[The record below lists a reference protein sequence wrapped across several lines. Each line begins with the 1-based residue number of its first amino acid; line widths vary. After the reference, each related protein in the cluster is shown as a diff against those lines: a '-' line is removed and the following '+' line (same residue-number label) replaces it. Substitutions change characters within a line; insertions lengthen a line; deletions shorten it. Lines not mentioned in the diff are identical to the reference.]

1 LLVLKMSKETL
12 HKYHGLGNDF
22 VLLDR
27 RTGGGDIGAAAARA
41 LCNRRRGVG
50 ADGVLVLL
58 PSQTADLRLSIHNA
72 DGSLPEM
79 CGNGL
84 RCVAKHVLERAA
96 GRPSELSVETDAGV
110 LTARALW
117 GPQAVESLE
126 VDMGPA
132 RLVAPQLPSFATQSP
147 FVGAPVPGTPF
158 HGTAVS
164 MGNPH
169 LVLLDA
175 PLEQAALWGPPLETS
190 RGFSERTNVELMAQ
204 EKEGLRVVV
213 WERGVGF
220 TQACGTGACAALV
233 AAVLAGWVVP
243 ERYHRVALPGGVLS
257 LRVQA
262 DLSQVTLRGPASFV
276 FSTEVPWALDALD
289 AEEAP

>member
-1 LLVLKMSKETL
+1 MSRETL

-27 RTGGGDIGAAAARA
+27 REAGGDIGQGLARA
-41 LCNRRRGVG
+41 LCDRRRGVG
-50 ADGVLVLL
+50 ADGVLVVL
-58 PSQTADLRLSIHNA
+58 PSTAADVRLSIHNA

-84 RCVAKHVLERAA
+84 RCAVKHVLGGQA
-96 GRPSELSVETDAGV
+96 GRPSALSVETPAGV

-117 GPQAVESLE
+117 RAGELEEVE

-132 RLVAPQLPSFATQSP
+132 RLVAPELPSGRT
-147 FVGAPVPGTPF
+147 GAPMVAASLPGTPF

-175 PLEQAALWGPPLETS
+175 PLEQASVWGPPLEVS
-190 RGFSERTNVELMAQ
+190 RGFPERTNVEFLARDAA
-204 EKEGLRVVV
+204 GLRVVV
-213 WERGVGF
+213 WERGVGL

-233 AAVLAGWVVP
+233 AATLAGWVAP
-243 ERYHRVALPGGVLS
+243 ESNQRVTLPGGTLE
-257 LRVQA
+257 LRLKA
-262 DLSQVTLRGPASFV
+262 DFSGVTLRGPATFV
-276 FSTEVPWALDALD
+276 FSTEWPQLPQEAV
-289 AEEAP
+289 EAPPG

>member
-1 LLVLKMSKETL
+1 MSEQL

-27 RTGGGDIGAAAARA
+27 RAGGPDVGAAATRA
-41 LCNRRRGVG
+41 LCDRRHGVG

-58 PSQTADLRLSIHNA
+58 PSTRADVRLSIHNA
-72 DGSLPEM
+72 DGSVPEM

-84 RCVAKHVLERAA
+84 RCVAKHVLERAS
-96 GRPSELSVETDAGV
+96 GRPAALSVETDAGV
-110 LTARALW
+110 LSARALW
-117 GPQAVESLE
+117 GAQEVEALE

-132 RLVAPQLPSFATQSP
+132 RLVAPHLPSAQSGSP
-147 FVGAPVPGTPF
+147 VVGAPVPGTPF

-175 PLEQAALWGPPLETS
+175 PLEQAAVWGPPLETS
-190 RGFSERTNVELMAQ
+190 MGYPERTNVEFLAQ
-204 EKEGLRVVV
+204 QGTGLRVVV

-220 TQACGTGACAALV
+220 TLACGTGACAALV
-233 AAVLAGWVVP
+233 AATLAGWVAP
-243 ERYHRVALPGGVLS
+243 ERYHPVELPGGTLS
-257 LRVQA
+257 LRVSA
-262 DLSQVTLRGPASFV
+262 DLSAVTLRGPATFV
-276 FSTEVPWALDALD
+276 FSLELPTLPV
-289 AEEAP
+289 EASTGAVR

>member
-1 LLVLKMSKETL
+1 MAETV

-27 RTGGGDIGAAAARA
+27 RIGDRRDIGAAATRA
-41 LCNRRRGVG
+41 LCDRRHGVG

-58 PSQTADLRLSIHNA
+58 PSEAADVRLSIHNA

-84 RCVAKHVLERAA
+84 RCVAKHVLERGG
-96 GRPSELSVETDAGV
+96 GRPAALRVETDAGV

-117 GPQAVESLE
+117 GAAEVESLE

-132 RLVAPQLPSFATQSP
+132 RLVAPQLPSFVTKAP

-175 PLEQAALWGPPLETS
+175 PLEQAAVWGPPLETS
-190 RGFSERTNVELMAQ
+190 RGFPEGTNVEFLVQ
-204 EKEGLRVVV
+204 EKQGLRVVV

-220 TQACGTGACAALV
+220 TQACGTGACASLV
-233 AAVLAGWVVP
+233 AATLAGWVAP
-243 ERYHRVALPGGVLS
+243 ERYHRVSLPGGALH
-257 LRVQA
+257 LRLRA
-262 DLSQVTLRGPASFV
+262 DLSEVTLRGPATFV
-276 FSTEVPWALDALD
+276 FSAEVSVPPDDAL
-289 AEEAP
+289 EEPAP

>member
-1 LLVLKMSKETL
+1 MSERL

-27 RTGGGDIGAAAARA
+27 RAGGGDIGAAVTRA
-41 LCNRRRGVG
+41 LCDRRRGVG

-58 PSQTADLRLSIHNA
+58 PSRTADLRLSIHNA
-72 DGSLPEM
+72 DGSAPEM

-84 RCVAKHVLERAA
+84 RCVAKHVLQEKG
-96 GRPSELSVETDAGV
+96 GRPAALSVETEAGV

-117 GPQAVESLE
+117 QGAKVEAVE

-132 RLVAPQLPSFATQSP
+132 RLVTSQLPSGATGTP
-147 FVGAPVPGTPF
+147 MVGAPVPGTPF

-175 PLEQAALWGPPLETS
+175 PLEQASVWGPQLEVS
-190 RGFSERTNVELMAQ
+190 RGFAERTNVEFLARD
-204 EKEGLRVVV
+204 KDGLRVVV
-213 WERGVGF
+213 WERGVGL
-220 TQACGTGACAALV
+220 TEACGTGACAALV
-233 AAVLAGWVVP
+233 AATLAGWVAP
-243 ERYHRVALPGGVLS
+243 DRYHRLALPGGGLMVS
-257 LRVQA
+257 VSEDFSA
-262 DLSQVTLRGPASFV
+262 VTLRGPATFV
-276 FSTEVPWALDALD
+276 FSAEVPAFFL
-289 AEEAP
+289 EVPEAPFL